1 MNIQH
6 LDYANVSE
14 PSAWNPN
21 RNNGLLKSESTVSMK
36 IGFPACEINTKSCID
51 TSRGP

>member
-21 RNNGLLKSESTVSMK
+21 RNNWLLKSESTVSMK
-36 IGFPACEINTKSCID
+36 IGFPADRAIMVEMPKIY
-51 TSRGP
+51 